1 MTSTEREPCLPPAD
15 ARTEAVRRTIHTF
28 LHTDRLHRAAIERA
42 LGDLGIHH
50 SQHRMLVHLHRHGGA
65 VSQKA
70 LAEEFDI
77 SPAAVAVTL
86 GKLERGGYIRRT
98 AAAGD
103 GRCKEIEITEAGR
116 EILRVS
122 YDSFIAVDLAMFS
135 ELSEEELTAFR
146 ETLLRMQT
154 ALGLLTGGGEELK

>member
-1 MTSTEREPCLPPAD
+1 MEQERRRPCLPPAD
-15 ARTEAVRRTIHTF
+15 PRTEAVRETIHRF

-50 SQHRMLVHLHRHGGA
+50 SQHRMLVHLHRHGA
-65 VSQKA
+65 HVSQRT

-86 GKLERGGYIRRT
+86 GKLEKNGYIRRS
-98 AAAGD
+98 AD
-103 GRCKEIEITEAGR
+103 GTDARCKTIEITEAGR

-122 YDSFIAVDLAMFS
+122 YDSFTAVDLAMFS
-135 ELSEEELTAFR
+135 DFTESELAAFR
-146 ETLLRMQT
+146 ATLDRMQA
-154 ALGLLTGGGEELK
+154 ALARLAGEGRDGE